1 MKNSYRSCRGCNSNQ
16 FEVLIDLGLSPI
28 SNSLLVSAEDAKGE
42 VLLPL
47 CVLVCLSCGFC
58 QLSEDATPESHF
70 HSEYVYF
77 SSYSKSWLEHCKKYS
92 DSAINEW
99 AITPEDLVLEV
110 ASNDGYLLN
119 YFRNAG
125 IAVLGVEPSRN
136 VADVA
141 NANGIPTLVEFFG
154 VECARNLIRDYQ
166 KPKLIIGNNVLA
178 HVPDIRDFVEGLSI
192 LIANNGVITLEFP
205 HLTQMIANNQFDTIY
220 HEHYSYLSLTALLP
234 IFERFGLRIFRVE
247 TLPTHGGS
255 IRIFASLQKDRNDV
269 HQSVTAVLQLEETLD
284 PRNPEVQMNFQKAS
298 KKVILDLKA
307 ELKLLCSQSKVVV
320 AFGAA
325 AKGNTLLN
333 AAEIDSS
340 LVKLIA
346 DSNPSK
352 QGKYAP
358 GSHIPIVS
366 IKTFEEVKFDVAL
379 ILPWNIS
386 SELSSLIRS
395 IHGEKV
401 KILRAV
407 PQLEYI

>member
-1 MKNSYRSCRGCNSNQ
+1 
-16 FEVLIDLGLSPI
+16 
-28 SNSLLVSAEDAKGE
+28 
-42 VLLPL
+42 
-47 CVLVCLSCGFC
+47 
-58 QLSEDATPESHF
+58 
-70 HSEYVYF
+70 
-77 SSYSKSWLEHCKKYS
+77 
-92 DSAINEW
+92 
-99 AITPEDLVLEV
+99 
-110 ASNDGYLLN
+110 
-119 YFRNAG
+119 
-125 IAVLGVEPSRN
+125 
-136 VADVA
+136 
-141 NANGIPTLVEFFG
+141 
-154 VECARNLIRDYQ
+154 
-166 KPKLIIGNNVLA
+166 
-178 HVPDIRDFVEGLSI
+178 
-192 LIANNGVITLEFP
+192 
-205 HLTQMIANNQFDTIY
+205 MIANNQFDTIY

-298 KKVILDLKA
+298 KKVMLDLKA

-366 IKTFEEVKFDVAL
+366 IKTFEEVKFDVVL